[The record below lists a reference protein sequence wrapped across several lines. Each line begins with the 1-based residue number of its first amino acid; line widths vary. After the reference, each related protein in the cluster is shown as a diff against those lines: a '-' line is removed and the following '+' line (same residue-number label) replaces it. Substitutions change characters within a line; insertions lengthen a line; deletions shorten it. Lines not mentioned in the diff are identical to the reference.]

1 MIERGKL
8 FSLTTAMMRI
18 PLILCVLVLSACKS
32 SSPPIQGEE
41 PTGFSITQGLTE
53 PPPASPT
60 SSLTITSTTTAAL
73 TPAVTVAKAGPWVQK
88 ADMPTARY
96 ALSTS
101 VVDGI
106 IYAIGGV
113 PGPNGPPLSTME
125 AYNPVTDTWTKKA
138 DMPTARFILSTSV
151 VNGIIYAIGGS
162 PAEVSPGSTY
172 ATVEAYDPVTNTWTK
187 KADMPT
193 ARSGFSAI
201 AVDGI
206 IYAMGGTP
214 DNSSTL
220 STVEAYD
227 PQTDTWTTVA
237 DMPSKLVFFSASEV
251 NGEIYV
257 MGGAPVW
264 HGTSAAIFMYEPETD
279 TWSTKSDM
287 PMSRTFLSTSVV
299 NGMIYAI
306 GGGVSGSSK
315 VEVYDPA
322 TDSWTSK
329 PDMTTARTYLATN
342 SVGGK
347 IYAIGGRA
355 YHGAQ
360 AFAIVEEYT
369 PEDPLSKTWDHMVLG
384 DSFAARSEY
393 AELFAAYL
401 EGDLGVEIDL
411 HQRASS
417 GQTTETSLDRVLDDE
432 ALRSLIVEA
441 EVITI
446 NWSPSSLDA
455 PERVYL
461 NGECGGDDNQDC
473 LRLAQEEIQS
483 AWEALLDEFIAIR
496 GSEKTIIR
504 AFAFGTWPEL
514 AFYAGYGPQISPEQL
529 EVLLDNFL
537 SIDRRLME
545 TAEER
550 SVLVVDLFEAF
561 QQGDPKLR
569 PPEEYFQ
576 SDE

>member
-1 MIERGKL
+1 
-8 FSLTTAMMRI
+8 
-18 PLILCVLVLSACKS
+18 
-32 SSPPIQGEE
+32 
-41 PTGFSITQGLTE
+41 
-53 PPPASPT
+53 
-60 SSLTITSTTTAAL
+60 
-73 TPAVTVAKAGPWVQK
+73 
-88 ADMPTARY
+88 
-96 ALSTS
+96 
-101 VVDGI
+101 
-106 IYAIGGV
+106 
-113 PGPNGPPLSTME
+113 
-125 AYNPVTDTWTKKA
+125 
-138 DMPTARFILSTSV
+138 
-151 VNGIIYAIGGS
+151 
-162 PAEVSPGSTY
+162 
-172 ATVEAYDPVTNTWTK
+172 
-187 KADMPT
+187 
-193 ARSGFSAI
+193 
-201 AVDGI
+201 
-206 IYAMGGTP
+206 
-214 DNSSTL
+214 
-220 STVEAYD
+220 
-227 PQTDTWTTVA
+227 
-237 DMPSKLVFFSASEV
+237 
-251 NGEIYV
+251 
-257 MGGAPVW
+257 
-264 HGTSAAIFMYEPETD
+264 
-279 TWSTKSDM
+279 
-287 PMSRTFLSTSVV
+287 
-299 NGMIYAI
+299 MIYAI

-360 AFAIVEEYT
+360 AFAIVEEY
-369 PEDPLSKTWDHMVLG
+369 
-384 DSFAARSEY
+384 
-393 AELFAAYL
+393 
-401 EGDLGVEIDL
+401 
-411 HQRASS
+411 S